1 MKFADAVAGY
11 RKVLVGTIGGQFSPL
26 HKWA

>member
-1 MKFADAVAGY
+1 MKFADAVADY

-26 HKWA
+26 HKRA